1 MEKNVVDVNGSK
13 YFRPPQTEE
22 KSPSSCTSGLHGSL
36 PFHLWLRNQDDWV
49 IDVAQENEAYQA
61 MKLAYEA
68 NAEPHGSAAS
78 DDTVEA
84 HVGQ

>member
-68 NAEPHGSAAS
+68 N
-78 DDTVEA
+78 
-84 HVGQ
+84 